1 MLMEVIRFIETILA
15 GMYELAPVYVTVE
28 SEYNNY

>member
-1 MLMEVIRFIETILA
+1 MFESIVRFVESVVA

-28 SEYNNY
+28 EE